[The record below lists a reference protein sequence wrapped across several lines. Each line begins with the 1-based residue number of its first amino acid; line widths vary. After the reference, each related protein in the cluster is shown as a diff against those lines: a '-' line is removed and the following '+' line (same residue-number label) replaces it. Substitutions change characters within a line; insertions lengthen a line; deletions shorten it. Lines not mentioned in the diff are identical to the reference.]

1 MNAIDSTHLQSAF
14 DQVRQHPVDAAAQ
27 LTSVLAQRAPQA
39 DRDGS
44 FNHDNIADLHRHG
57 LLALAVPTAAGGSD
71 ADFADIV
78 DIIGLIAAGDP
89 STALV
94 LLMQTLH
101 HRSILVNDTWPLAVR
116 AEVFRS
122 AVQDGALI
130 NALRVEPEQGSPVR
144 GGKPATIAIRS
155 EGGWRIS
162 GHKLYSTGA
171 PGLTW
176 GIVWGTTD
184 ASDGRIGEFLVPLQ
198 APGVRIEPTWDHL
211 GLRAS
216 GSHDVILDNVWIADN
231 HAVDLRTPEE
241 WARQDIGLNAWL
253 PVMLSAL
260 YDGVARSARDWLL
273 PWINRRQP
281 SNMTTSLAQVPR
293 FKSAVGEIEAWLQ
306 VNAQLLA
313 AAKCELGSRHQHP
326 AADLRAPSIN
336 TALNPALI
344 KYTVTQNAIAVV
356 ERALS
361 LIGNH
366 GLTRNNP
373 LERHYRDVLCSRVH
387 QPQNDLILEGAGRI
401 ALEQS
406 APVPAI

>member
-1 MNAIDSTHLQSAF
+1 MNAIDSTHLHTALA
-14 DQVRQHPVDAAAQ
+14 QVRQHPVDAAAQ
-27 LTSVLAQRAPQA
+27 LVSRLAQRAPQA

-57 LLALAVPTAAGGSD
+57 LLALAVPAAAGGVD
-71 ADFADIV
+71 ADFADVV
-78 DIIGLIAAGDP
+78 DVIGLIAAGDP

-101 HRSILVNDTWPLAVR
+101 HRSIVVNDTWPLAVR
-116 AEVFRS
+116 QEVFRR

-144 GGKPATIAIRS
+144 GGRPATLAVRS

-216 GSHDVILDNVWIADN
+216 GSHDVILDNVWIPDN

-260 YDGVARSARDWLL
+260 YDGVARSARNWLL
-273 PWINRRQP
+273 PWINQRRP
-281 SNMTTSLAQVPR
+281 SNLKTSLAQVPR
-293 FKSAVGEIEAWLQ
+293 FRHAVGEIEAWLQ

-313 AAKCELGSRHQHP
+313 AAKRDLGGKREPTASALNP
-326 AADLRAPSIN
+326 AVAP
-336 TALNPALI
+336 ALNPALI
-344 KYTVTQNAIAVV
+344 KYSVTQNAIAVV

-387 QPQNDLILEGAGRI
+387 QPQNDLILEGAGCL
-401 ALEQS
+401 ALEQN
-406 APVPAI
+406 APLNAT